1 MRLVCEPCVCS
12 GGSSTPPTPMCLFS
26 SGTSLE
32 HPASW
37 PEPSPGAER
46 VLFFSRTVGATTR
59 VGGGSSRKEEPH
71 GEEPSGWVSHG
82 SCVRR
87 VSYPGSVGFDSPTG
101 TDPRTTGQIPACVR
115 TVLRS
120 TPRRHLERQIYP
132 QTVANP
138 SAQRHSP
145 AVPPNTGAAG
155 ATRCPAGVRGCA
167 QEPHPHPRGLF
178 KRRAP

>member
-32 HPASW
+32 HPAAW
-37 PEPSPGAER
+37 PEPRRAER

-59 VGGGSSRKEEPH
+59 VGGSSRKEEPH

-87 VSYPGSVGFDSPTG
+87 VSYLAGRPRLSTTTSTRHPVHTVSTP
-101 TDPRTTGQIPACVR
+101 PRTTNIPSNGRKPV
-115 TVLRS
+115 RS
-120 TPRRHLERQIYP
+120 TSL
-132 QTVANP
+132 
-138 SAQRHSP
+138 
-145 AVPPNTGAAG
+145 TGG
-155 ATRCPAGVRGCA
+155 ATKHRGGGSPSRLGVAGVRGCA

-178 KRRAP
+178 KPRRAP

>member
-1 MRLVCEPCVCS
+1 MCS

-32 HPASW
+32 HPAW
-37 PEPSPGAER
+37 PEPRRAER

-59 VGGGSSRKEEPH
+59 VGGSSRKEEPH

-155 ATRCPAGVRGCA
+155 LPADSVWLGCVAAPKNLIRTRAAYSSRV
-167 QEPHPHPRGLF
+167 E
-178 KRRAP
+178 RRNKADS

>member
-32 HPASW
+32 HPAW
-37 PEPSPGAER
+37 PEPRRAER

-59 VGGGSSRKEEPH
+59 VGGSSRKEEPH

-87 VSYPGSVGFDSPTG
+87 VSYLGSSGLHNHIHTASRCTVSTP
-101 TDPRTTGQIPACVR
+101 PRTTNIPSNGRKPV
-115 TVLRS
+115 RS
-120 TPRRHLERQIYP
+120 TSL
-132 QTVANP
+132 
-138 SAQRHSP
+138 
-145 AVPPNTGAAG
+145 TGG
-155 ATRCPAGVRGCA
+155 ATKHRGGGSPSRLGVAGVRGCS

-178 KRRAP
+178 KPRRAP

>member
-32 HPASW
+32 HPAAW
-37 PEPSPGAER
+37 PEPRRAER

-59 VGGGSSRKEEPH
+59 VGGSSRKEEPH

-87 VSYPGSVGFDSPTG
+87 VSYLGSSTPQPPSTRHPPVHGLHATSNDKYTLKRSQTRPLNVTHRRCHQTPGRRVSQPTRCG
-101 TDPRTTGQIPACVR
+101 WGAWLRPRTSSAPAR
-115 TVLRS
+115 
-120 TPRRHLERQIYP
+120 PIQ
-132 QTVANP
+132 
-138 SAQRHSP
+138 
-145 AVPPNTGAAG
+145 AA
-155 ATRCPAGVRGCA
+155 
-167 QEPHPHPRGLF
+167 
-178 KRRAP
+178 

>member
-32 HPASW
+32 HPAW
-37 PEPSPGAER
+37 PEPRRADR

-59 VGGGSSRKEEPH
+59 VGGSSRKEEPH

-87 VSYPGSVGFDSPTG
+87 VSYLGSSTPQPHPHGIPRCTVSTP
-101 TDPRTTGQIPACVR
+101 PRTTNIPSNGRKPV
-115 TVLRS
+115 RS
-120 TPRRHLERQIYP
+120 TSL
-132 QTVANP
+132 
-138 SAQRHSP
+138 
-145 AVPPNTGAAG
+145 TGG
-155 ATRCPAGVRGCA
+155 ATKHRGGGSPSRLGVAGVRGCA

-178 KRRAP
+178 KPRRAP

>member
-32 HPASW
+32 HPAW
-37 PEPSPGAER
+37 PEPRRAER

-59 VGGGSSRKEEPH
+59 VGGSSRKEEPH

-87 VSYPGSVGFDSPTG
+87 VSYLGSSTAKLNHIHTASRGGARSRHATSNDKYTLKRSQTRPLNVTHRRCHQTPGRRVSQPTRCG
-101 TDPRTTGQIPACVR
+101 WGAWLRPRTSSAPAR
-115 TVLRS
+115 
-120 TPRRHLERQIYP
+120 PIQ
-132 QTVANP
+132 
-138 SAQRHSP
+138 
-145 AVPPNTGAAG
+145 AA
-155 ATRCPAGVRGCA
+155 
-167 QEPHPHPRGLF
+167 
-178 KRRAP
+178 

>member
-32 HPASW
+32 HPAW
-37 PEPSPGAER
+37 PEPRRAER

-59 VGGGSSRKEEPH
+59 VGGSSRKEEPH

-87 VSYPGSVGFDSPTG
+87 VSYLGS
-101 TDPRTTGQIPACVR
+101 
-115 TVLRS
+115 S
-120 TPRRHLERQIYP
+120 TPQPHPHGIARCTRSPRHLERQIYP

-155 ATRCPAGVRGCA
+155 LPADSVWLGCVAAPKNLIRTRAAYSSRV
-167 QEPHPHPRGLF
+167 E
-178 KRRAP
+178 RRNKADS

>member
-32 HPASW
+32 HPAAW
-37 PEPSPGAER
+37 PEPRRAER

-59 VGGGSSRKEEPH
+59 VGGSSRKEEPH

-87 VSYPGSVGFDSPTG
+87 VSYLGSRRLSTRPHPHGILCTRSP
-101 TDPRTTGQIPACVR
+101 
-115 TVLRS
+115 
-120 TPRRHLERQIYP
+120 RHLERQIYP

-155 ATRCPAGVRGCA
+155 LPADSVWLGCVAAPKNLIRTRAAYSSRV
-167 QEPHPHPRGLF
+167 E
-178 KRRAP
+178 RRNKADS

>member
-87 VSYPGSVGFDSPTG
+87 VTVSYPFGWVRLADGNRSTHHGADTRVCAHGTPLHATSP
-101 TDPRTTGQIPACVR
+101 PRTTNIPSNGRKPV
-115 TVLRS
+115 RS
-120 TPRRHLERQIYP
+120 TSL
-132 QTVANP
+132 
-138 SAQRHSP
+138 
-145 AVPPNTGAAG
+145 TGG
-155 ATRCPAGVRGCA
+155 ATKHRGGGGDSVSGWGAWLRPRTSSAPARPIQA
-167 QEPHPHPRGLF
+167 
-178 KRRAP
+178 